1 MAKTDV
7 QVTSDAEESAV
18 SVPEKQVREKNIFR
32 VRGMPD
38 IPLLVIILI
47 LVGFGLCVELVNES
61 FDLGFH
67 SHEFHQS
74 SRLVMRRADI
84 IFFTGSQDLRV

>member
-18 SVPEKQVREKNIFR
+18 SVPEKQVKEKNIFR

-47 LVGFGLCVELVNES
+47 LVGFGLAMVYSASYPWAENDYGNSYYYVQRQL
-61 FDLGFH
+61 
-67 SHEFHQS
+67 
-74 SRLVMRRADI
+74 
-84 IFFTGSQDLRV
+84 IFTAIGAAAMIAFA